1 MVSACAILGALLYR
15 LAGGSLLR
23 ETTVLFLFIPDAT
36 GLGPDSPVRV
46 DGIDVGK
53 VISVSLS
60 GSNEPNRVVKVMLAV
75 ARERLRDIP
84 MDSSSQISADN
95 VVGDQF
101 VDITSGRS
109 GEHIRPG
116 GEIAYKEEAELL
128 KTLDIAQFESQ
139 LRILDGVLSDIE
151 AGRGLVGQF
160 VIGEDMY
167 NGLTKEVNEIER
179 GIRAAA
185 RTATPTGQALYS
197 DSLYREIVST
207 LAGFDK
213 TLAALEAGRDPSGR
227 FLRDPAEYDSLRQG
241 AIDLRRSIAGWRGS
255 ELVNSD
261 GLYTDWNG
269 RIASLIQAVD
279 EWNAGPAS
287 GASQAYDSLN
297 GAAKELSETLR
308 DLRSDPRK
316 FLRIKVF

>member
-1 MVSACAILGALLYR
+1 M
-15 LAGGSLLR
+15 
-23 ETTVLFLFIPDAT
+23 
-36 GLGPDSPVRV
+36 
-46 DGIDVGK
+46 
-53 VISVSLS
+53 
-60 GSNEPNRVVKVMLAV
+60 
-75 ARERLRDIP
+75 
-84 MDSSSQISADN
+84 
-95 VVGDQF
+95 
-101 VDITSGRS
+101 
-109 GEHIRPG
+109 
-116 GEIAYKEEAELL
+116 
-128 KTLDIAQFESQ
+128 
-139 LRILDGVLSDIE
+139 SDIE

-197 DSLYREIVST
+197 DSLYREIVNPWPVST
-207 LAGFDK
+207 RPWRPSKRAG
-213 TLAALEAGRDPSGR
+213 TPSGR

-279 EWNAGPAS
+279 EWNAGPR
-287 GASQAYDSLN
+287 QA
-297 GAAKELSETLR
+297 LR
-308 DLRSDPRK
+308 RRTTA
-316 FLRIKVF
+316 